1 MVLHLTSAVLEH
13 LIPIFFSGGPCVTP
27 PKARSTIKAETFSV
41 VVPVAGSVI
50 GVLQNTVKISAMPPL
65 EIQILP
71 PLRIQC
77 VPSALSS
84 ARVLML
90 PASEPL
96 LGSVRAKAAKFS
108 PVASLGRYCS
118 FCASVPHSRIP

>member
-1 MVLHLTSAVLEH
+1 M
-13 LIPIFFSGGPCVTP
+13 TP
-27 PKARSTIKAETFSV
+27 PKDLSTMKAETFSV
-41 VVPVAGSVI
+41 TVPVASSLI
-50 GVLQNTVKISAMPPL
+50 GVLAKTVKISAIPPL

-77 VPSALSS
+77 VPSLFSS
-84 ARVLML
+84 ALVLME

-108 PVASLGRYCS
+108 PVASLGRYYLTY
-118 FCASVPHSRIP
+118 FGI